1 MLGLISKVVRYCPVI
16 FLGLRKRAN
25 GKVLFFFF
33 QIDTPPKTYCARK
46 RSGTLIAYHELASPQ
61 TSVGVRLLSR
71 IHFSPV

>member
-1 MLGLISKVVRYCPVI
+1 MLGLISKLVRYCPGI

-46 RSGTLIAYHELASPQ
+46 RSGTFIAYHEQERFFSGQ
-61 TSVGVRLLSR
+61 RMKSVY
-71 IHFSPV
+71 IPVTVLK